1 MNSKTKWLLVL
12 IVTVLLGAVV
22 LFVGID
28 SWKKEANKSMLP
40 KANPQAGLGEDGA
53 VCGGERRLPCR
64 PGSICVITDT
74 GTEEGVCVKGSADPG
89 ETKPY
94 GRQ

>member
-22 LFVGID
+22 LFAGIT

-40 KANPQAGLGEDGA
+40 KVNPQTNLGEDGA
-53 VCGGERRLPCR
+53 ICGGERRLPCR

-74 GTEEGVCVKGSADPG
+74 ETEEGACVKGSADPG
-89 ETKPY
+89 ATKPPS
-94 GRQ
+94 RQ